1 MRVTVRRLWRRYSRG
16 LWGTAV
22 ALLILGALFFGLAP
36 RLVDMRMNAVSGTPL
51 PPVSAEAR
59 SIHGSVPVVDL
70 HNDLLLWSRNPERR
84 YERGHSDLPRLR
96 QGRVRVQVFSAVI
109 RTPYGQNY
117 ERNAAGSDR
126 QLPLLIAQAWPPA
139 TWGSDYERAV
149 YQALRL
155 HRQEGEKLT
164 IVRTRADLA
173 DVLHGSESGPL
184 GALLAIE
191 GMHALEGDL
200 GNLPRL
206 FNLGYRIFGLVHFF
220 DNKLGGSAHG
230 REQGGLTEFGR
241 RAVRWIERHGGI
253 VDLAHASPVLVD
265 DVLRVASQP
274 VIVSHTGVQATC
286 PGPRNLS
293 DDQLRRIG
301 DTEGLVG
308 IGFWPGAVCGE
319 DIDSIARA
327 IRHAVE
333 VAGVDAVAL
342 GSDFDGATRV
352 PFDAGG
358 LASLTQALLDAGL
371 PYDHVQAVLGRNA
384 ARVLQE
390 LLPQ

>member
-1 MRVTVRRLWRRYSRG
+1 MRGAARRLG
-16 LWGTAV
+16 GAAV
-22 ALLILGALFFGLAP
+22 VVLVLGALFFGLAP
-36 RLVDMRMNAVSGTPL
+36 RLVDMRMNSVSEIRL

-59 SIHGSVPVVDL
+59 SLHGSVPVVDL
-70 HNDLLLWSRNPERR
+70 HNDLLLWSRNPARR

-96 QGRVRVQVFSAVI
+96 QGQVRVQVFGAVI

-117 ERNAAGSDR
+117 ERNAADSDR

-139 TWGSDYERAV
+139 TWRSDYERAV

-155 HRQEGEKLT
+155 HRQEGDELT
-164 IVRTRADLA
+164 VVRRRADLA
-173 DVLHGSESGPL
+173 EVLRGSESGPL

-220 DNKLGGSAHG
+220 DNNLGGSAHG
-230 REQGGLTEFGR
+230 QRKGGLTEFGR
-241 RAVRWIERHGGI
+241 RVVRWIERHGGI
-253 VDLAHASPVLVD
+253 VDLAHASPALVD
-265 DVLRVASQP
+265 DVLRVARQS

-301 DTEGLVG
+301 KAGGLVG

-319 DIDSIARA
+319 DVDSIARA

-333 VAGVDAVAL
+333 LAGVDAIAL
-342 GSDFDGATRV
+342 GSDFDGATQV

-371 PYDHVQAVLGRNA
+371 PYDQVQAVLGRNA
-384 ARVLQE
+384 ARVLQD